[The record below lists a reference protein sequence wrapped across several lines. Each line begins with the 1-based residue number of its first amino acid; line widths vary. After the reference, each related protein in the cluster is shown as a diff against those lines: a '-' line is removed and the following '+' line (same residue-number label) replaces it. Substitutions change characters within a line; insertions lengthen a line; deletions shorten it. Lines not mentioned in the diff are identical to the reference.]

1 MIGYIYPVGYTP
13 PDPALPHVGA
23 LAAWDDDRLV
33 FVDYVAATERPY
45 TDPERAAAA
54 LRAVVHGQTV
64 LRGTILDAART
75 ALTANA
81 AYLGIFK
88 TGTPTAAQTTAQV
101 RRLTRQANA
110 LIRLALGDLGDGS
123 DVYDPVSLRTLDVV
137 DTGAYTGHS
146 CRSHG
151 R

>member
-23 LAAWDDDRLV
+23 LAAWDDDRRV

-45 TDPERAAAA
+45 TDPEIAAAA
-54 LRAVVHGQTV
+54 LRAVVTGQTV

-81 AYLGIFK
+81 AYLAK

-123 DVYDPVSLRTLDVV
+123 DVYDPVSLRTPDVV

>member
-1 MIGYIYPVGYTP
+1 MIGYIYPAGYTP
-13 PDPALPHVGA
+13 PDPDRLYVGA

-54 LRAVVHGQTV
+54 LRAVVTGQTV

-81 AYLGIFK
+81 AYLAK

>member
-1 MIGYIYPVGYTP
+1 MIGYIYPAGYTP
-13 PDPALPHVGA
+13 DPARLDVGA
-23 LAAWDDDRLV
+23 LGAWDDDRLV

-45 TDPERAAAA
+45 TDPERAAA
-54 LRAVVHGQTV
+54 LRAVVNGQTV

-81 AYLGIFK
+81 AYLDIFK

-123 DVYDPVSLRTLDVV
+123 DV
-137 DTGAYTGHS
+137 
-146 CRSHG
+146 
-151 R
+151 